1 MNNTKHIL
9 LYLKWLISISSIAF
23 IVFKFSKL
31 SAEQFSFLKNAVLGT
46 HGLLLMSAISLLM
59 LVNWAIEALKW
70 KMLVKHIQVQS
81 FLAALKSVFI
91 GVTIG
96 LFTPNRAGELIGR
109 VYFIEDDKKLRASL
123 INSIGSLA
131 QVACTFGFGIMA
143 LLFFKENWISKIP
156 FTTLLSLALL
166 LITISIALYYVVRNN
181 MVLQNIIREIVL
193 PFRRID
199 WTTVTQVVGLSIL
212 RYLIFTIQFV
222 LVLQVFTINLSISEM
237 LICIAVNYFLITV
250 IPTYALAEIGVRGTV
265 ATAVFGVYGIDALP
279 VISASLI
286 VWMIN
291 LAVPALIGTAILMK
305 E

>member
-1 MNNTKHIL
+1 M
-9 LYLKWLISISSIAF
+9 
-23 IVFKFSKL
+23 
-31 SAEQFSFLKNAVLGT
+31 LGT